1 VDMRPNQPP
10 KPLQEAPV
18 VGSVGFAL
26 ERLAQWDESSG
37 AGADAGGQTDAFIR
51 EQGVVVALVTGGV
64 VVETQRQTGCQS
76 CASRGGCGIN
86 LMQKALNRKSHQVR
100 VATEL
105 TLGLGDRVQLVL
117 PASALVQAS
126 LLMYVLPLLG
136 LMIGALAGQLLFA
149 TNGASILGGA
159 LGFGLALLGLSRRQN
174 GLFANGRYA
183 PRVEQIHL

>member
-1 VDMRPNQPP
+1 
-10 KPLQEAPV
+10 
-18 VGSVGFAL
+18 
-26 ERLAQWDESSG
+26 
-37 AGADAGGQTDAFIR
+37 
-51 EQGVVVALVTGGV
+51 
-64 VVETQRQTGCQS
+64 
-76 CASRGGCGIN
+76 
-86 LMQKALNRKSHQVR
+86 MQKALNRKSHQVR

-105 TLGLGDRVQLVL
+105 TLSLGDRVQLVV

-174 GLFANGRYA
+174 GLFANGHYA
-183 PRVEQIHL
+183 PRVEQVHL